1 MSEKDLQKQIADLK
15 AEIRRLQ
22 KNTLGLNFEDK
33 PEDVVAL
40 CKSSI
45 PVLKEVKKN
54 RIKSTKATCGN
65 DNLIIEGENYHA
77 LTVLNYTHKNKI
89 DLIYID
95 PPYNTGHDG
104 FIYNDKFV
112 DTEDSY
118 RHSKWLSFMKKRLEL
133 ARELLKDS
141 GMIFV
146 SIDDNE
152 QAHLRILCDKVFG
165 DKNFIANI
173 VLKNKAGA
181 GAKPKA
187 FIEVHEYILV
197 YCKDRTKVTSINV
210 PYDENSPSLFT
221 KKDENFD
228 IRGPYGTWALA
239 TTSMDDRPN
248 LRYPII
254 HEGEEIWPEKQWLWS
269 RERVEQAQ
277 QNNELVFNKMKNG
290 KWSVRFKRY
299 MKDEDGNVRQSTPT
313 TFFDGP
319 YTHEGTR
326 DLTSVLGGR
335 VFSFPKPVSLIKKLA
350 SFTYNGIDNKNQLI
364 LDFFAGSGTT
374 GHAVLELNK
383 EDGGNRRF
391 ILVTNNGDEKSEHK
405 IATDVCY
412 PRIKK
417 VITGY
422 ADKDPI
428 PSNLTY
434 YKTDLV
440 DVENLYK
447 VSDEE
452 RIRVTYQVG
461 EMIGVRENTLNE
473 IEKNDWWQI
482 FESENKVTAIY
493 FKEDKSK
500 LNELITKLEKMKKQT
515 ALYIFSWGKNENKGE
530 YSSPQIRIEDIPE
543 PILEVYKEINRL

>member
-33 PEDVVAL
+33 PEDVVAQ
-40 CKSSI
+40 CESNI

-54 RIKSTKATCGN
+54 RIKSPKAICDN
-65 DNLIIEGENYHA
+65 NNLIIEGENYHA

-112 DTEDSY
+112 DTEDGY

-133 ARELLKDS
+133 ARELLKDN
-141 GMIFV
+141 GVIFV

-197 YCKDRTKVTSINV
+197 YCKDRTKITSINV

-269 RERVEQAQ
+269 KERVEQAQ
-277 QNNELVFNKMKNG
+277 KNNELVFNKMKNG

-335 VFSFPKPVSLIKKLA
+335 VFSFPKPVSLIKKLV
-350 SFTYNGIDNKNQLI
+350 SFTYNGIDNKNQII

-383 EDGGNRRF
+383 EDSGNRKF

-405 IATDVCY
+405 IATDICY

-422 ADKDPI
+422 GGNDPI
-428 PSNLTY
+428 PVNLTY

-440 DVENLYK
+440 DVENLHK
-447 VSDEE
+447 ISDEA
-452 RIRVTYQVG
+452 RIKVTYQAG

-473 IEKNDWWQI
+473 IEKNDWWQL

-500 LNELITKLEKMKKQT
+500 LNELITKLEKLKKQA

-530 YSSPQIRIEDIPE
+530 YSNDQIRVEDIPE